1 MYIASALLVYKY
13 KFESNTHIESLLL
26 DNIYMYTHIYR
37 TP

>member
-13 KFESNTHIESLLL
+13 KFESNTHIECLFL
-26 DNIYMYTHIYR
+26 DNIYMYIYR